1 MAASEASPEYDW
13 STTEGAAM
21 VAARAAGERALSD
34 GATVEAA
41 LAAAAA
47 AWRAVPL
54 VEDWSI
60 GADDRGPG
68 ENVSVRRARGDCK
81 RNDGST
87 DWEAW
92 SAAISEYEAAMRDDI
107 ASWSD
112 ESFS

>member
-1 MAASEASPEYDW
+1 
-13 STTEGAAM
+13 M
-21 VAARAAGERALSD
+21 VAARAAGEMALSD

-54 VEDWSI
+54 VEDGGI

-68 ENVSVRRARGDCK
+68 ENVSVRSARGDFK
-81 RNDGST
+81 KNDGST

-92 SAAISEYEAAMRDDI
+92 SAAMSEDEAAMRD
-107 ASWSD
+107 
-112 ESFS
+112 EF